1 MVRRRTHL
9 AVALVAG
16 LLLLSGCGTSSPT
29 SVPPPSPTS
38 PTYAAATL
46 TPETPTAPTPSATV
60 SASSVPCPTVGRA
73 PIPTGTWHGALR
85 IDLTGRGAGATY
97 DTTQDTGTLRLTIAN
112 GRVTAGRWS
121 VGWHS
126 QGHAH
131 TGTASATIVLRGTLN
146 GTVSGSA
153 TTPVLSGIW
162 AIHGTATITRPVRTS
177 APVDETG
184 RTSDP
189 LRITSTSCDRITGT
203 FAPSFT
209 SKDARATFRGT
220 ARWVAVQD

>member
-1 MVRRRTHL
+1 MVRRRTHV

-16 LLLLSGCGTSSPT
+16 LLLVSGCGTSSPT
-29 SVPPPSPTS
+29 SVQQPAPTS
-38 PTYAAATL
+38 PPYAAATL
-46 TPETPTAPTPSATV
+46 TPAPAPTPSATV
-60 SASSVPCPTVGRA
+60 PASSVPCPTTGTA
-73 PIPTGTWHGALR
+73 PLPTGTWQGQLR
-85 IDLTGRGAGATY
+85 IDLSGRGRGGTY
-97 DTTQDTGTLRLTIAN
+97 DTTHGTGTLRLTVSN

-126 QGHAH
+126 QGHAE
-131 TGTASATIVLRGTLN
+131 TGTASATIILRGTLS
-146 GTVSGSA
+146 GTASGTA

-162 AIHGTATITRPVRTS
+162 AIHGTATITRPVRGS
-177 APVDETG
+177 APLDETG
-184 RTSDP
+184 RTRDL

-220 ARWVAVQD
+220 ARWVAALD